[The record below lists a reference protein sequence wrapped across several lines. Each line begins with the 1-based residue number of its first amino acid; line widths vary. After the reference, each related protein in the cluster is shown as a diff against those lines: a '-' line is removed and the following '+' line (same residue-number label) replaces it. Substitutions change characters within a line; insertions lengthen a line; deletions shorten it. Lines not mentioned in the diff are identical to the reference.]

1 MKKNLSILLILFLLP
16 VSAQETVELDYE
28 FLNQVGLDSAAY
40 KRYEALINTKGLV
53 EKTIK
58 DDPVI
63 VLGMYAENDDD
74 RRKYAKMYM
83 DREIERADRMM
94 RFINIYYEVFDKEV
108 GSKPMVDMS
117 GFKST
122 SNKID
127 LSNES
132 LAVFFSIDCTQCK
145 SFAANL
151 QSLVKS
157 SKIKSIDIYFKD
169 HESDT
174 EISDWAKEVGVDIGL
189 VNSKQIS
196 LNSGSQLSEQL
207 GITGDSKIFV
217 RKGERLEELSFSDL
231 LGMY

>member
-1 MKKNLSILLILFLLP
+1 
-16 VSAQETVELDYE
+16 
-28 FLNQVGLDSAAY
+28 
-40 KRYEALINTKGLV
+40 
-53 EKTIK
+53 
-58 DDPVI
+58 
-63 VLGMYAENDDD
+63 
-74 RRKYAKMYM
+74 
-83 DREIERADRMM
+83 M

-132 LAVFFSIDCTQCK
+132 LAVFFSINCTQCK
-145 SFAANL
+145 SFATNL
-151 QSLVKS
+151 QSLVKT

-189 VNSKQIS
+189 VNSKLIS